1 MRTDPAIGS
10 TSTVNPSPAESP
22 GRRVVLDAD
31 SGHLRRV
38 LGPTAWVVLEELIL
52 RSSGTDERSEAQV
65 SVRALA
71 ASLGLAKDTVGR
83 ALQRL
88 RAAGLVASCEQR
100 RERAGTFDAGTYV
113 IDLPLGITL
122 ADVATTQTTPL
133 VRPSRTRSADASQLA
148 LAIES

>member
-1 MRTDPAIGS
+1 MRPDPSIGS
-10 TSTVNPSPAESP
+10 TPTVAASPAESP

-38 LGPTAWVVLEELIL
+38 LGPTAWVVFEELVL
-52 RSSGTDERSEAQV
+52 RSAGTADRCEAQV

-71 ASLGLAKDTVGR
+71 ASLGLSKDTVGR

-88 RAAGLVASCEQR
+88 RAAGLVTSCDQR
-100 RERAGTFDAGTYV
+100 RERAGSFDVGTYL

-122 ADVATTQTTPL
+122 AHAAPAPTTPL
-133 VRPSRTRSADASQLA
+133 VRPGRTRPSDTAQLA